1 MTNSIQDQK
10 NQGLSTSDEQTTTLT
25 EGKAAQANGSSSA
38 PSDRPSVLVRPRF
51 ETWEADGAV
60 MVSLDVPGADEE
72 NIDIAVERGVLQV
85 RATVVRSIP
94 EGYRSMAGFF
104 GRRVYER
111 HFRLDETI
119 DTSAIEATVK
129 NGVLTLRLPRAER
142 FRPAKI
148 AVKRG

>member
-1 MTNSIQDQK
+1 MTDPTHDQIV
-10 NQGLSTSDEQTTTLT
+10 STNEQQTTTLT
-25 EGKAAQANGSSSA
+25 EGKTNEAHEGQSSS
-38 PSDRPSVLVRPRF
+38 PSGPSVLIRPLVDS
-51 ETWEADGAV
+51 WEADGAV
-60 MVSLDVPGADEE
+60 MLSLDVPGADEE
-72 NIDIAVERGVLQV
+72 NVEVAVERGILRI
-85 RATVVRSIP
+85 RAMIERPIP
-94 EGYRSMAGFF
+94 EGYRAVTGYF